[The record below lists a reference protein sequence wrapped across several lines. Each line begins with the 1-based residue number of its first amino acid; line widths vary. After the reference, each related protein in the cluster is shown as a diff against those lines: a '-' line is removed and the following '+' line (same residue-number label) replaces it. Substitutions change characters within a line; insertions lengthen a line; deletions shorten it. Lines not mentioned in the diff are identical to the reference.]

1 MIMARMFQTIGLL
14 TLLTACTPHRVE
26 YRPQSSIETS
36 LGAGLREDVHLED
49 GTVLRFAEAPNQA
62 RKGPTFKGSV
72 AKTHLRAQ
80 NEDGTVELSSPKP
93 VDLLHNLMNCLRTRE
108 YQLIWDQLIAQSTL
122 DLYKEKDQGV
132 EVFAAVMEERRV
144 DLGRTLTRI
153 QRGLRTNDARMR
165 KAPNGI
171 LRIELR
177 PSVAGEYRYTRID
190 MVQEEQ
196 GNFMLIRIQ

>member
-1 MIMARMFQTIGLL
+1 
-14 TLLTACTPHRVE
+14 
-26 YRPQSSIETS
+26 
-36 LGAGLREDVHLED
+36 
-49 GTVLRFAEAPNQA
+49 
-62 RKGPTFKGSV
+62 
-72 AKTHLRAQ
+72 
-80 NEDGTVELSSPKP
+80 
-93 VDLLHNLMNCLRTRE
+93 MNCLRTRE

-132 EVFAAVMEERRV
+132 EVFTAVMEERRV

-153 QRGLRTNDARMR
+153 QRGLRTNDARMK
-165 KAPNGI
+165 KAPNGV

-177 PSVAGEYRYTRID
+177 PSVAGEYRYTKID

>member
-1 MIMARMFQTIGLL
+1 MARMLQIIGLL
-14 TLLTACTPHRVE
+14 TLLNACTPHRVE

-36 LGAGLREDVHLED
+36 LGSGLREDVHLED
-49 GTVLRFAEAPNQA
+49 GTVLRFSEAPSQA

-72 AKTHLRAQ
+72 AMTHLRVQ
-80 NEDGTVELSSPKP
+80 NENGTVELSSPKP
-93 VDLLHNLMNCLRTRE
+93 VDLIHNLMNCLRTRE

-122 DLYKEKDQGV
+122 DLYKEKDHDV

-144 DLGRTLTRI
+144 DLGRTLTRM
-153 QRGLRTNDARMR
+153 QRGLRANDARMK

-177 PSVAGEYRYTRID
+177 PSVAGEYRYTKID
-190 MVQEEQ
+190 MVQEGQ